1 MAGGAR
7 EGMTMALSPEQQ
19 NQIVRLLQRES
30 RNEISAIL
38 RSASS
43 LLAWLAD
50 VVDAASDLW
59 RRIRAAA
66 AELWQNLRSMFI

>member
-66 AELWQNLRSMFI
+66 AELRQNLRSMFI

>member
-1 MAGGAR
+1 
-7 EGMTMALSPEQQ
+7 MTMALSPEQQ